1 MPPDSTSVL
10 TMIPPERDVPI
21 SDIIAMIL
29 NMPDTLFWVGLT
41 ASVMLYVIGW
51 FGGTRLQKAKIFFT
65 LAICMAVAMLCLPA
79 AAYIL
84 ALMLRVFPA
93 NIAVSMIFFFYGLF
107 MMGMAI
113 SLYETMIVTQ
123 NELFSQNN
131 HPG

>member
-10 TMIPPERDVPI
+10 TMIPPDRDIPV
-21 SDIIAMIL
+21 SGVIAMIL
-29 NMPDTLFWVGLT
+29 DMPDTLFWVGLT

-51 FGGTRLQKAKIFFT
+51 FGGTNLQKGKIFIT
-65 LAICMAVAMLCLPA
+65 VTISMTVAALCLPA

-84 ALMLRVFPA
+84 TLMLSIFPTGLAISLVFLG
-93 NIAVSMIFFFYGLF
+93 YGIF

-123 NELFSQNN
+123 NELFNQNN
-131 HPG
+131 PGG